1 VPLYATIAAAIDGG
15 GGADHTFC
23 TASSA
28 ISPAIVIADDAVGCR
43 EDGTMADIAVE
54 NYKKAVA
61 KAVAR
66 WGDKIEQASKKA
78 RPVLD
83 ELEQL
88 KDLKLSEQPAWLSD
102 AVKKRMVELRKQIE
116 DLKKTLDTS
125 AIELRADIMLLSPPN
140 GADPKE
146 IKGLPPW
153 LEEII
158 KKEGLPLGKTIA
170 ISPDVDI
177 DLKTMKIK
185 KLAITFKVELP

>member
-1 VPLYATIAAAIDGG
+1 
-15 GGADHTFC
+15 
-23 TASSA
+23 
-28 ISPAIVIADDAVGCR
+28 
-43 EDGTMADIAVE
+43 
-54 NYKKAVA
+54 
-61 KAVAR
+61 
-66 WGDKIEQASKKA
+66 
-78 RPVLD
+78 
-83 ELEQL
+83 
-88 KDLKLSEQPAWLSD
+88 
-102 AVKKRMVELRKQIE
+102 MVELRKQIE

-185 KLAITFKVELP
+185 KLAITFRVELP

>member
-1 VPLYATIAAAIDGG
+1 MKAVARITHSARPPVLSVQRERQPTTPLAAGG
-15 GGADHTFC
+15 
-23 TASSA
+23 
-28 ISPAIVIADDAVGCR
+28 
-43 EDGTMADIAVE
+43 DGTMADIAVE

-66 WGDKIEQASKKA
+66 WGDKVEQASKKA
-78 RPVLD
+78 KPALD

-102 AVKKRMVELRKQIE
+102 AVKKRMIELKKQVE

-158 KKEGLPLGKTIA
+158 KKEGLPLGKAIA